1 MRDYAKTVY
10 LKIKEDEYYKEQRTG
25 LKETN
30 YGKIN
35 GEIRRIFLKRL
46 KEVREGRELI
56 IFINSELAS

>member
-1 MRDYAKTVY
+1 MRDDAKTVC

-46 KEVREGRELI
+46 KEVREGRI
-56 IFINSELAS
+56 QS